1 MLPASSLGPCS
12 CSQIRRVARKISSF
26 YDSILAPS
34 GLTVTQYS
42 LLVNVAR
49 AGEVSRTVL
58 ADKVGMDRTTL
69 TRNLQPL
76 SAGKLISTAIG
87 EDRREHLIRLSAAG
101 QRKVRQSLPLWEEAQ
116 RRFAS
121 EMGSGA
127 LRGLRSVLTSVET
140 AVARASE

>member
-26 YDSILAPS
+26 YDSVLAPS

-49 AGEVSRTVL
+49 AGRVSRTVL

-121 EMGSGA
+121 EMGPGA

-140 AVARASE
+140 AVARAVE

>member
-1 MLPASSLGPCS
+1 MLPASQLGPCS
-12 CSQIRRVARKISSF
+12 CSQIRRAARKISSL
-26 YDSILAPS
+26 YDAVLAPS

-49 AGEVSRTVL
+49 AGQVSRTVL

-101 QRKVRQSLPLWEEAQ
+101 QRKVRQTLPLWEEAQ
-116 RRFAS
+116 RRFAT
-121 EMGSGA
+121 EMGPGRLRA
-127 LRGLRSVLTSVET
+127 LRTVLTSAEA
-140 AVARASE
+140 AVSKASE

>member
-1 MLPASSLGPCS
+1 MLSASRLGPCS
-12 CSQIRRVARKISSF
+12 CSQIRRAARKISSF
-26 YDSILAPS
+26 YDSVLAPS

-49 AGEVSRTVL
+49 AGKVSRTEL
-58 ADKVGMDRTTL
+58 AAKVGMDRTTL

-76 SAGKLISTAIG
+76 TDGKLISASTG
-87 EDRREHLIRLSAAG
+87 EDRREHLIRLSRAG

-121 EMGSGA
+121 EMGQGT
-127 LRGLRSVLTSVET
+127 LRELRAVLSSVEA
-140 AVARASE
+140 AVVRASE